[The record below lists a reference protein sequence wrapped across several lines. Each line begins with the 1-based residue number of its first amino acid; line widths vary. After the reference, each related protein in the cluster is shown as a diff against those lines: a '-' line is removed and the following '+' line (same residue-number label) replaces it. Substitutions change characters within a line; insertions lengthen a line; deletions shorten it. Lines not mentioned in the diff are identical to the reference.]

1 MWSSNTKWN
10 LPSLNRELSIISHVA
25 CLFSKPFTDINII
38 NLSEIPL
45 WSEILVITMGK
56 TMTACHP
63 GLKVNNAIRK
73 AIVRCWNKHYEK
85 LSRSGKGSK
94 NH

>member
-1 MWSSNTKWN
+1 MSLFKAIYRYQYNKFKWN
-10 LPSLNRELSIISHVA
+10 TSL
-25 CLFSKPFTDINII
+25 
-38 NLSEIPL
+38 
-45 WSEILVITMGK
+45 ILVITMGK

-63 GLKVNNAIRK
+63 GLNVNNGIHK

-85 LSRSGKGSK
+85 LSSSGKGSK